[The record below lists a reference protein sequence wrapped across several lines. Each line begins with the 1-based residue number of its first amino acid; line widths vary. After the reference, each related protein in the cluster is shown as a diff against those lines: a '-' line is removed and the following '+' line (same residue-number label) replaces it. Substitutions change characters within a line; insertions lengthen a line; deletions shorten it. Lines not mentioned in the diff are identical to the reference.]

1 MLQFITV
8 QFIHYMLNLAAAV
21 PIGSLSDLLCTAAEV
36 LENLV
41 IRLCRCFS
49 SQPPQVVGRNQFF
62 VKVTQLLNFSQ
73 IYIIFS
79 NLCVSSDLLGQDCHG
94 RFH

>member
-1 MLQFITV
+1 
-8 QFIHYMLNLAAAV
+8 MLNLAAAV
-21 PIGSLSDLLCTAAEV
+21 PIHSLSDLLHAAAEV

-41 IRLCRCFS
+41 AIRLCRWFS
-49 SQPPQVVGRNQFF
+49 SHPTQVVGRNQFF
-62 VKVTQLLNFSQ
+62 VKVTQLLNLSQ

-79 NLCVSSDLLGQDCHG
+79 NLCVSSDLLGQGCHM